1 MNDKNTPRCIRCG
14 RTLKDPQSI
23 RRHYGPVCAAHIAK
37 ERDRD
42 DSTDESIQDEVMEMH
57 A

>member
-37 ERDRD
+37 ERGLDNGL
-42 DSTDESIQDEVMEMH
+42 DESIQDEVIEEY